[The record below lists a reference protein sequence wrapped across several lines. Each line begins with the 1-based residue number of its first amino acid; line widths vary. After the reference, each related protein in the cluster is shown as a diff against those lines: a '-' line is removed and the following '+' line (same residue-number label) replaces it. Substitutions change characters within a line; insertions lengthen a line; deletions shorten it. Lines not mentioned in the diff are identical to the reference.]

1 MALGDILFTLR
12 SRFDSVGSDAASKG
26 LQAVGTAAK
35 TTALAFLRMGIVA
48 DNARKVLRGLVALK
62 VADWLNDVAKAGEA
76 LARRLIEIEYATG
89 VSAGSLIKLRTEAGF
104 TEEEIELLT
113 KVLKGDVAALRE
125 LVDQNE
131 AVAEAFRKSGLEA
144 ANFAAQG
151 ADQIFMDIAN
161 AAQLSTGGV
170 DNARDSLADVAD
182 IDTAVARH
190 WETFKS
196 NMQIRFAELKDTF
209 SDQGGQ
215 VKQALLNAAGISGQE
230 WADLLSD
237 PQQQDDRVVIRAT
250 VRPEIT
256 REDIEQWPP
265 EIQAAWDEFLA
276 QGGQGV
282 LIPVAFDIDAAL
294 TDPNTKTQLGDLTG
308 ILTNLYG
315 IEAKDGSAIITLPSD
330 VGKIVRAVEE
340 GKLAEKRAELE
351 KLLTW
356 IRDFIKEG
364 DAFNAAA
371 KQVAGGI
378 TLLGSSLDQITPDAI
393 DRFGA
398 FAQALGVARV
408 MFGED
413 FNLDNPVIANIV
425 SQLTA
430 GIAFANVNTPGA
442 GTPAGGGAV
451 TVGDRGAAAP
461 LPEEDY
467 TSWIDGFG

>member
-12 SRFDSVGSDAASKG
+12 SRFDSVGSEAASKG
-26 LQAVGTAAK
+26 LQAVGNAAK
-35 TTALAFLRMGIVA
+35 ATALAFLRMGIVA
-48 DNARKVLRGLVALK
+48 DNARKVLRGLIALK
-62 VADWLNDVAKAGEA
+62 VADWLDDVAKAGEA
-76 LARRLIEIEYATG
+76 LARRLIEVEYATG

-131 AVAEAFRKSGLEA
+131 AVAEAYRNSGLEA

-151 ADQIFMDIAN
+151 ADDIFMAIAN
-161 AAQLSTGGV
+161 AAQLSTGGI

-182 IDTAVARH
+182 IDPAVARH

-196 NMQIRFAELKDTF
+196 NMQLRLAELKDEF

-215 VKQALLNAAGISGQE
+215 IKQALLNALGISGQE
-230 WADLLSD
+230 IADLFSD
-237 PQQQDDRVVIRAT
+237 PQQRSERIVIRAN
-250 VRPEIT
+250 VRPEIS
-256 REDIEQWPP
+256 REDFEEWPQ
-265 EIQAAWDEFLA
+265 ELQDAWEEFLA
-276 QGGQGV
+276 EGGQGV
-282 LIPVAFDIDAAL
+282 LIPVAFDLDAAL
-294 TDPNTKTQLGDLTG
+294 QIDPTEERTQNMLAQLGGRLFDR
-308 ILTNLYG
+308 
-315 IEAKDGSAIITLPSD
+315 KFF
-330 VGKIVRAVEE
+330 RAVGPSSEE
-340 GKLAEKRAELE
+340 LQMVREGRAEL
-351 KLLTW
+351 KRLLQW
-356 IRDFIKEG
+356 IRDFSNEG
-364 DAFNAAA
+364 DAFDAAA
-371 KQVAGGI
+371 KKVAGGI